1 LRLLPAGAARGLRVV
16 APGHAATAVG
26 LQSFPPNRIASFPL
40 HPLTHSTSK
49 TRVMQSPRFFRKTV
63 LARIGRSERR
73 YLSNNRGRGLASV
86 GKSTPEPPRA
96 PLTRR

>member
-1 LRLLPAGAARGLRVV
+1 RAGVARGSRAV
-16 APGHAATAVG
+16 APGHAATDVG

-49 TRVMQSPRFFRKTV
+49 TRAAQSLRFFLETA
-63 LARIGRSERR
+63 LARIGCSPRR
-73 YLSNNRGRGLASV
+73 YLLNKRDRDRALARNS
-86 GKSTPEPPRA
+86 SPDPPRA